1 MHSFMRAFV
10 KIQRHIITIYVRD
23 DHCTSLLCRWR
34 WRRNEGTSLALGT
47 VYCEPVVLRSCL
59 SAYSYT
65 ATTPDTYITNM
76 NAKPNGGAFPKTACL
91 AQSLRSQHN
100 ISLCTNTTNSIHYG
114 NRCKS

>member
-1 MHSFMRAFV
+1 M
-10 KIQRHIITIYVRD
+10 TIVRPFYAGGGGAA
-23 DHCTSLLCRWR
+23 TKG
-34 WRRNEGTSLALGT
+34 RRSLGT
-47 VYCEPVVLRSCL
+47 VYCEYCEPVVLRSCL

>member
-1 MHSFMRAFV
+1 MEISTFV
-10 KIQRHIITIYVRD
+10 KIRRHIIHYYYYHGWRPQGQR
-23 DHCTSLLCRWR
+23 TSRH
-34 WRRNEGTSLALGT
+34 
-47 VYCEPVVLRSCL
+47 